1 MKLHRIPTN
10 TQLESYLLDP
20 ALNYMFERMK
30 KEVDASNTR
39 VEEMQKEMNAWK
51 FSTDRYFS

>member
-1 MKLHRIPTN
+1 
-10 TQLESYLLDP
+10 
-20 ALNYMFERMK
+20 MFERMK